1 MSYNILIEE
10 ISNVTSVILSRIEF
24 DGHLNSS
31 QHKSCQTYLISIKC
45 IHQFQSFLST
55 LRQ

>member
-45 IHQFQSFLST
+45 IHQFQSFFST